1 MASFTALSTSRHRK
15 ETKSYVK
22 SHESDAAVSHV
33 SSISPFKQGVHDEN
47 GLFNYIP
54 KSLEIRSSD
63 EAGRGI
69 WTKATLNIGTTLLSC
84 KPKLAALSNTY
95 LDSHC
100 SACFRPTPPTALQ
113 RCTQC
118 TTVWY
123 CDADCQNRDWS
134 FHKLECI
141 ALKRWAAAA
150 PSAEASIPNDAI
162 RCLGRLL
169 WKRKKAGASSDW
181 AREINAMQSHR
192 SSTLQPS
199 TTEFHTH
206 LAHSIVQY
214 LGLLSPT
221 DLAEFDIASAADLVD
236 VISRFTTNSFTLT
249 SPSLTPL
256 GVCVSPAVAL
266 INHSCDPNA
275 VVVFPRSSGSVAQE
289 PLMQVIAI
297 KPIAADEEILTSYI
311 DTTLPKSQRQQ
322 FLLETY
328 SFTCKCNLCENE
340 GKSDSVDP
348 RIAIWCPKACGGT
361 SPLPV
366 TDTDIVRCSKCKAVV
381 TSTDAVI
388 DAARVG
394 QEALD
399 KATALQFRDPEKSK
413 QLTNNLI
420 PILLS
425 TSLTPSTHPLL
436 GLSRL
441 QQSLLI
447 SSLPSLSSLT
457 GSQEERK
464 AAQDLLDDAIR
475 SASRSVSGLTAVLNE
490 GHPVRGI
497 ALTQLGKLLAVDEPS
512 PKEVQQP
519 GDAHPH
525 FFTKAAPFP
534 PSGPPRLK
542 LAYTTLMRAREELL
556 IGFGKSNDG
565 GEVGKDVREALV
577 AIEKELGVWK
587 QGVQNVI
594 QDQPKPEKR

>member
-1 MASFTALSTSRHRK
+1 MASFAALRTSRHGK

-22 SHESDAAVSHV
+22 SHESDAVVSHV
-33 SSISPFKQGVHDEN
+33 SSISPPKQEDHDEN

-69 WTKATLNIGTTLLSC
+69 WTKGISNTGTTLLSC
-84 KPKLAALSNTY
+84 KPKLAVLSNTY
-95 LDSHC
+95 LDTHC
-100 SACFRPTPPTALQ
+100 SACFGPAPPAGLQ

-118 TTVWY
+118 RTVWY
-123 CDADCQNRDWS
+123 CDAGCQNRDWS
-134 FHKLECI
+134 FHKLECA

-150 PSAEASIPNDAI
+150 PSSEVSIPNDAI
-162 RCLGRLL
+162 RCLGRLI
-169 WKRKKAGASSDW
+169 WKRKKAGATSEW

-192 SSTLQPS
+192 STMQPS
-199 TTEFHTH
+199 TTEFHAH
-206 LAHSIVQY
+206 LALAIVQY
-214 LGLLSPT
+214 LGLSSPT
-221 DLAEFDIASAADLVD
+221 DLAEFDINSAADLVD

-256 GVCVSPAVAL
+256 GVCVSPAIAL

-275 VVVFPRSSGSVAQE
+275 VVVFPRSSESTAQE

-322 FLLETY
+322 SLLETY
-328 SFTCKCNLCENE
+328 NFTCKCTLCKNE
-340 GKSDSVDP
+340 GLSDNVDP
-348 RIAIWCPKACGGT
+348 RIAMWCPKACGGT

-388 DAARVG
+388 DAVRVG
-394 QEALD
+394 QEGLD

-425 TSLTPSTHPLL
+425 TGLTPSTHPLL

-447 SSLPSLSSLT
+447 SSLPSITSLT
-457 GSQEERK
+457 SSQEERK
-464 AAQDLLDDAIR
+464 AAQDLLDEAIR
-475 SASRSVSGLTAVLNE
+475 SASRSVSGLTAVLHE

-497 ALTQLGKLLAVDEPS
+497 ALTELGKLLAVDEPS
-512 PKEVQQP
+512 PKEAQQP
-519 GDAHPH
+519 ADAHPH
-525 FFTKAAPFP
+525 FFSKAAPFP

-556 IGFGKSNDG
+556 IGFGKANDG
-565 GEVGKDVREALV
+565 GEVGRDVREALV

-587 QGVQNVI
+587 QGVQTAI